1 MKGNECGPRVPLHS
15 DPSVA
20 PVRAGRSGGDGGKQ
34 AEPAGQADRGQGR
47 DVPVLRGRS
56 GVVRASGPEPGSGG
70 TAAAVPGGSRA
81 PWRRPRRAGYRVTV
95 HLAVL
100 AGYIGF
106 GIAVT
111 WPHASYLAGRL
122 PDTRDAGSYVW
133 DFWWMARSVD
143 HLSNPWST
151 SYLAAPVGTQLGL
164 HTLMP
169 LPGVVMM
176 PVTVL
181 FGPSASYN
189 LLSIVLPGL
198 LSYTMYRVARLW
210 LPSQIAAIA
219 AGGFFGYSVI
229 VEFWTWNH
237 VNLAAGAL
245 FVPLAVEAAVR
256 LRRRPGPGQAAML
269 GLVVGA
275 SVLVDQDSALM
286 AAMAA
291 AGALLPWLP
300 GRRRPAG
307 PAGRPIAAR
316 VLGAPRWARL
326 LPLALAALVTAVVA
340 SPQLAAIADE
350 IAVGGPAM
358 PPDAISYRGGATLPD
373 LIEPSPRV
381 ASLGLPVPHAPDFT
395 TYGTVLTILAVA
407 GLVFAWRQR
416 TARGLALAWLGATVL
431 AMGSTVN
438 IGDRAYVPV
447 AQAWHG
453 VRLSSVMPYTWL
465 VRTPGLAS
473 FRVPARLA
481 EIGLVPA
488 ALLAGYAVNWLRG
501 HAKPAMIAVLAAAA
515 VEAGLSTPPGARTM
529 PTDLP
534 ALDRPIAADHSASI
548 VVDVPFGIRGGV
560 GLLGAPFAPQAQVL
574 ATADGHRLAV
584 ANLSRIPPAT
594 DRGIRGQ
601 PFYAGLMTVQNGR
614 YHFTAAHLQAAG
626 QNARRMHVGWVLL
639 WTQDRHLNHYLVATG
654 FRLDY
659 RADGVSVYRPA
670 PASH

>member
-34 AEPAGQADRGQGR
+34 AEPAGPADLGQGR

-181 FGPSASYN
+181 LGPSASYT

-275 SVLVDQDSALM
+275 SVLVD
-286 AAMAA
+286 
-291 AGALLPWLP
+291 
-300 GRRRPAG
+300 
-307 PAGRPIAAR
+307 
-316 VLGAPRWARL
+316 
-326 LPLALAALVTAVVA
+326 LVTALVA

-350 IAVGGPAM
+350 IAVGGPAT

-381 ASLGLPVPHAPDFT
+381 ASLGLPIPHAPDFT

-453 VRLSSVMPYTWL
+453 VRLSPVMPYTWL

-515 VEAGLSTPPGARTM
+515 AEAGLSTPPGARTM

-670 PASH
+670 PAKH

>member
-34 AEPAGQADRGQGR
+34 AEPAGPADLGQGR

-111 WPHASYLAGRL
+111 WPHAGYLAGRL

-181 FGPSASYN
+181 FGPSASCN

-245 FVPLAVEAAVR
+245 FVPLAVEAAPPAR
-256 LRRRPGPGQAAML
+256 PRPGGDAGPGRWRERPGGPGLGADGRDGSRGRAAA
-269 GLVVGA
+269 V
-275 SVLVDQDSALM
+275 
-286 AAMAA
+286 AARKAA
-291 AGALLPWLP
+291 AGRPRRQADRGARPRRAEVGTAAAP
-300 GRRRPAG
+300 GARRAG
-307 PAGRPIAAR
+307 HGGGGQSPAGR
-316 VLGAPRWARL
+316 
-326 LPLALAALVTAVVA
+326 
-340 SPQLAAIADE
+340 
-350 IAVGGPAM
+350 
-358 PPDAISYRGGATLPD
+358 
-373 LIEPSPRV
+373 
-381 ASLGLPVPHAPDFT
+381 
-395 TYGTVLTILAVA
+395 
-407 GLVFAWRQR
+407 
-416 TARGLALAWLGATVL
+416 
-431 AMGSTVN
+431 
-438 IGDRAYVPV
+438 
-447 AQAWHG
+447 
-453 VRLSSVMPYTWL
+453 
-465 VRTPGLAS
+465 
-473 FRVPARLA
+473 
-481 EIGLVPA
+481 
-488 ALLAGYAVNWLRG
+488 
-501 HAKPAMIAVLAAAA
+501 
-515 VEAGLSTPPGARTM
+515 
-529 PTDLP
+529 
-534 ALDRPIAADHSASI
+534 
-548 VVDVPFGIRGGV
+548 
-560 GLLGAPFAPQAQVL
+560 
-574 ATADGHRLAV
+574 
-584 ANLSRIPPAT
+584 
-594 DRGIRGQ
+594 DRGRD
-601 PFYAGLMTVQNGR
+601 R
-614 YHFTAAHLQAAG
+614 S
-626 QNARRMHVGWVLL
+626 RRPCH
-639 WTQDRHLNHYLVATG
+639 AT
-654 FRLDY
+654 
-659 RADGVSVYRPA
+659 
-670 PASH
+670 